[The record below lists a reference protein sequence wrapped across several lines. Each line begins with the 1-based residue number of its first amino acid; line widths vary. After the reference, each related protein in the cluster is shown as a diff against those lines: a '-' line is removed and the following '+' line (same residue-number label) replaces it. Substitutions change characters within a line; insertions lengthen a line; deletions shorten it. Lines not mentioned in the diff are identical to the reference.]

1 VIPENQA
8 RTGIPGGKQRQTLP
22 GDLKVLEAF
31 QPQVPAIRIFN
42 YDIVGWLKNRNNWC
56 SQGAIP
62 PAG

>member
-1 VIPENQA
+1 VIPEDKA
-8 RTGIPGGKQRQTLP
+8 RAWIPGGKDRQTLP

-31 QPQVPAIRIFN
+31 QPQVPAIRIFDHN
-42 YDIVGWLKNRNNWC
+42 VIGRLKYRNNWC